1 MASTFALPAVGDTMV
16 EAVVEEWFV
25 AVGDHVA
32 LDQVICAIETD
43 KSVVEMT
50 TPFAGTVLQLG
61 GEAGATIAVGE
72 PLIIVGENGEVPQS
86 PAVGNAPE
94 SSSAELSV
102 NPVSHSAQPPQN
114 GQAGDVRSP
123 VLRRLAEALDVRVDD
138 LVGSG
143 HAGQITRADIE
154 AAAAAPVPQRAAA
167 TPAGV
172 LAPSRVVR
180 AMPKVRRAAREQ
192 GIDLQTMIGSGPAG
206 AVLLDD
212 LSGGT
217 VALPLE
223 HRERLSPL
231 RRAIGQH
238 LTESVT
244 TIPQFTSMVDVDVTA
259 LLETRK
265 ALQARE
271 GVPIP
276 LDALI
281 MGLLVPVLRDHPRM
295 NSSLDE
301 GAGEIV
307 LHERFDI
314 GVAVDTPDGLIV
326 PVVRAAHQCSTTALA
341 AEILRLAAAARD
353 RSIPPTALTGATCTL
368 NNVGAVGLEQ
378 GTPILP
384 VGTTA
389 IIAPGRARPVVSL
402 QNGVPV
408 ERSVMTM
415 SATFDHRVVDGGD
428 AGRFLTQLRDHLQ
441 VPAIGFL

>member
-61 GEAGATIAVGE
+61 GETGATIAVGE
-72 PLIIVGENGEVPQS
+72 PLIIVGENGEVPQP
-86 PAVGNAPE
+86 PAVADAPE
-94 SSSAELSV
+94 SSPAERTV
-102 NPVSHSAQPPQN
+102 DPGSHTAQPAKN

-123 VLRRLAEALDVRVDD
+123 VLRRLAEDLGVRVDD

-154 AAAAAPVPQRAAA
+154 AAAAAPAPPKAAA
-167 TPAGV
+167 TATGV
-172 LAPSRVVR
+172 FAPSRVVR

-192 GIDLQTMIGSGPAG
+192 GIDLQTMSGSGPAG
-206 AVLLDD
+206 AVMLDD
-212 LSGGT
+212 LSVGT
-217 VALPLE
+217 GAHPLE
-223 HRERLSPL
+223 RRERLSPL
-231 RRAIGQH
+231 RRVIGEH
-238 LTESVT
+238 LTETVT

-295 NSSLDE
+295 NASLDE
-301 GAGEIV
+301 GASEIV

-314 GVAVDTPDGLIV
+314 GVAVDTSDGLIV
-326 PVVRAAHQCSTTALA
+326 PVVRDAHQCSTTALA

>member
-154 AAAAAPVPQRAAA
+154 AAAAAPVPQMAAA

-265 ALQARE
+265 AL
-271 GVPIP
+271 
-276 LDALI
+276 
-281 MGLLVPVLRDHPRM
+281 
-295 NSSLDE
+295 
-301 GAGEIV
+301 
-307 LHERFDI
+307 
-314 GVAVDTPDGLIV
+314 
-326 PVVRAAHQCSTTALA
+326 
-341 AEILRLAAAARD
+341 
-353 RSIPPTALTGATCTL
+353 
-368 NNVGAVGLEQ
+368 
-378 GTPILP
+378 
-384 VGTTA
+384 
-389 IIAPGRARPVVSL
+389 
-402 QNGVPV
+402 
-408 ERSVMTM
+408 
-415 SATFDHRVVDGGD
+415 
-428 AGRFLTQLRDHLQ
+428 
-441 VPAIGFL
+441 